1 MAEEK
6 QVEEKATETQENQ
19 TTEETTTQAE
29 TPAINIPKVVDEP
42 TAPAPK
48 AKPKRNA
55 MKIAVFASGEG
66 TNAQRLV
73 EFFRG
78 EYGRDNGDVVLIV
91 TSDPEAGVIARAEEL
106 KVECLVINEKKWTA
120 KKSILKDLQDRK
132 IDMVVLAGWLWL
144 VPEVMVDAMPKQ
156 IINIHPS
163 LLPAHGGK
171 GMYGMHVHNA
181 VKEAGDTRTGITIHY
196 VDEDYDAGE
205 IIFQE
210 QCPVLYEDSLEDIAA
225 RVQVMEHQYYPL
237 ITYRVADKI
246 REAKKTAKK
255 KK

>member
-1 MAEEK
+1 MTDEKNTSEQAESTTK
-6 QVEEKATETQENQ
+6 TQES
-19 TTEETTTQAE
+19 
-29 TPAINIPKVVDEP
+29 TPAVNIPVVKEEP
-42 TAPAPK
+42 VAPPK
-48 AKPKRNA
+48 RKRNA

-91 TSDPEAGVIARAEEL
+91 TSDPEAGVVLRAQQL
-106 KVECLVINEKKWTA
+106 KVECIVVDEKKWTS
-120 KKSILKDLQDRK
+120 KNSILDDLKKHK
-132 IDMVVLAGWLWL
+132 IDMVILAGWLWL
-144 VPEVMVDAMPKQ
+144 VPEVMVQAMPKQ

-225 RVQVMEHQYYPL
+225 RVQIMEHQYYPL
-237 ITYRVADKI
+237 LAYRVADSI
-246 REAKKTAKK
+246 RAAKKTTNKK
-255 KK
+255 K